1 VAPEILVCRLQLT
14 CRLGLSLRLFLSC
27 DRQQLRLSLL
37 ALDLLSLLQ
46 DYEVEVNAPGF
57 RLRVRVAELADFE
70 IYFGLA
76 VALP

>member
-1 VAPEILVCRLQLT
+1 
-14 CRLGLSLRLFLSC
+14 
-27 DRQQLRLSLL
+27 
-37 ALDLLSLLQ
+37 LLQ
-46 DYEVEVNAPGF
+46 DYEVEVIALFDAPGF